1 MLGQAASPATA
12 SHFYPLP
19 CWPGVSQG
27 VTHQPAP
34 WLMRG
39 AGPGEA
45 RAANP
50 KPRALGGQ
58 ETGRP
63 SRSALTMRGA
73 QCHWGAI
80 GRSRAVTVV
89 CECATVPH
97 TRRLRRPGG
106 RRRGSLQ
113 RQVHRARC
121 SFHLNPRSA
130 GDWEGPGWLPLGGRI
145 TGDLKPFL
153 CVNFPVNINSAIC
166 FQSRFFFFF
175 PEEERLQVDNCGTH
189 CEGCGTAPSARP
201 L

>member
-12 SHFYPLP
+12 SHFCPLP

-63 SRSALTMRGA
+63 RRSALTMRGA

-106 RRRGSLQ
+106 RRLGSLQ

-145 TGDLKPFL
+145 TGDLKPFV

-175 PEEERLQVDNCGTH
+175 PEEERLQVDNCDTH